1 MTVTKTTALLAE
13 DVGVSIKDTVL
24 LRNVSLS
31 IDEGSWMSII
41 GPNGAG
47 KSTLLRA
54 LAGSVKPEG
63 RIDIFGQD
71 VQKISGR
78 ERAKLVSW
86 VPQTPTIPQGMN
98 VLDYVL
104 LGRTPHL
111 SPLAV
116 PSASDVEIAQ
126 DILAELDL
134 SEMSARTVET
144 LSGGERQRA
153 VIGRA
158 LVQEAPILLL
168 DEPTSALDLGHQQEV
183 LRLLDRLRQNSRRTI
198 ITTMHDLTLAGQ
210 FADQLILLAD
220 GGVVA
225 EGSAVSVLTEEH
237 ISTYYGAEVHVNRQG
252 NSVLVVPRIDQA
264 DSVPFPERAPHSPT
278 NPENSHGN

>member
-1 MTVTKTTALLAE
+1 MTATETTALRAR
-13 DVGVSIKDTVL
+13 DVGVSIKDAVL
-24 LRNVSLS
+24 LRDVSLS

-54 LAGSVKPEG
+54 LAGSVKPQG

-71 VQKISGR
+71 LEKMSGR
-78 ERAKLVSW
+78 ERARLVSW

-111 SPLAV
+111 STLAV
-116 PSASDVEIAQ
+116 PSTSDVEIAQ
-126 DILAELDL
+126 NVLAELDL
-134 SEMSARTVET
+134 SDMSARTVET
-144 LSGGERQRA
+144 LSGGERQRT

-183 LRLLDRLRQNSRRTI
+183 LRLLDRLRQNSQRTI

-210 FADQLILLAD
+210 FADHLILLAD
-220 GGVVA
+220 GGIAA
-225 EGSAVSVLTEEH
+225 EGSADSVLTEEH
-237 ISTYYGAEVHVNRQG
+237 ISTYYGADVQVNRQG

-264 DSVPFPERAPHSPT
+264 DSEPFPERASHQPT

>member
-116 PSASDVEIAQ
+116 PSTADVEIAQ
-126 DILAELDL
+126 NILAELDL
-134 SEMSARTVET
+134 SEMSGRTVET

-225 EGSAVSVLTEEH
+225 EGSAVSVLTEKH
-237 ISTYYGAEVHVNRQG
+237 ISAYYGAEVHVNRQG

-264 DSVPFPERAPHSPT
+264 DSAPFPERAPHSPT

>member
-1 MTVTKTTALLAE
+1 MTATKTNALRAH
-13 DVGVSIKDTVL
+13 DVGVSIKETVL
-24 LRNVSLS
+24 LEGVSLS

-41 GPNGAG
+41 GPNGSG

-54 LAGSVKPEG
+54 LAGSVKAQGIIE
-63 RIDIFGQD
+63 IFGRELHTM
-71 VQKISGR
+71 SGR

-86 VPQTPTIPQGMN
+86 VPQTPTIPQGMH

-116 PSASDVEIAQ
+116 PSASDVEIARRVL
-126 DILAELDL
+126 DELDL
-134 SEMSARTVET
+134 SDMSARTVET

-183 LRLLDRLRQNSRRTI
+183 LRLLDRLRQNSQRTI

-210 FADQLILLAD
+210 FAEHLILLAN
-220 GGVVA
+220 GRIVA
-225 EGSAVSVLTEEH
+225 EGSAVDVLTEQH
-237 ISTYYGAEVHVNRQG
+237 ISEHYGAAVQVSHHD

-264 DSVPFPERAPHSPT
+264 DSARFPERAPNHT
-278 NPENSHGN
+278 TALEGNHGN